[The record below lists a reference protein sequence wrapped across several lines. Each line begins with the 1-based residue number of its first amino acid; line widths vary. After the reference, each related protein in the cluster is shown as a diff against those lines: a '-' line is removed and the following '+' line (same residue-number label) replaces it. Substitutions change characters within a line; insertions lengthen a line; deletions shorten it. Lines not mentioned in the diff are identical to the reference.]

1 MKRCVNCGELVD
13 EHVNFCPYCGELLA
27 DLNQDMGRLDTDQS
41 TNKSVDSTP
50 TSEISNSAPTKWN
63 QVKENV
69 SNAIDGELILSY
81 LAGYGQFFIRT
92 VANPMRVFDED
103 YFLDGLINLVV
114 FTILLVFASS
124 KGFLL
129 NLLAVLLFIIIL
141 YGITRLIL
149 NNSKPLPK
157 VASIL
162 GAELS
167 LSILFLLIVSL
178 FGGHTVV
185 GPYLWIIFGASFIVA
200 LTLYIF
206 EMRTESFI
214 NSYYQL
220 LFAYTLLLLTLYL
233 LWSQGMI

>member
-1 MKRCVNCGELVD
+1 MKRCVNCGEWVD

-27 DLNQDMGRLDTDQS
+27 DLNQDMARFDTDQS
-41 TNKSVDSTP
+41 TNESVDSNP
-50 TSEISNSAPTKWN
+50 TSETSNSVPTKWN
-63 QVKENV
+63 QVKKNV
-69 SNAIDGELILSY
+69 TNAIDGELILSY

-92 VANPMRVFDED
+92 VANPMRSFDEN
-103 YFLDGLINLVV
+103 YFVDGLINLVV
-114 FTILLVFASS
+114 FIILLVFASS
-124 KGFLL
+124 KGFWL
-129 NLLAVLLFIIIL
+129 NLLAALLFIIVL

-149 NNSKPLPK
+149 NNSKPLPE

-167 LSILFLLIVSL
+167 LSILLLLVVSL
-178 FGGHTVV
+178 FGSHGVV

-214 NSYYQL
+214 NRYYQI
-220 LFAYTLLLLTLYL
+220 LFAYALLLLTLYL
-233 LWSQGMI
+233 LWSLGMI